1 MTTSFSN
8 ERSAEKIATMTLAPP
23 PKKDLNK
30 TQNKIIDAAI
40 VCVKR
45 WGVDKVNLN
54 DIAKEAGVTRPTVY
68 SYFSNRDEI
77 IQQALLQSA
86 YLFGAK
92 AIKHLQKFETAR
104 ERTVEAVVYS
114 LKKLPKEPSLALLK
128 NTDMSN
134 IINNN
139 GLSTPEGQLI
149 LRSLFQ
155 IILIEKSFND
165 DELDEIAEVTA
176 RFMLSLLTIKSSK
189 KRNDKELR
197 RFIERRLLPSLE
209 L

>member
-1 MTTSFSN
+1 MTSLS
-8 ERSAEKIATMTLAPP
+8 PP
-23 PKKDLNK
+23 PNNLNH
-30 TQNKIIDAAI
+30 TQKKIIDAAI
-40 VCVKR
+40 ICVKQ
-45 WGVDKVNLN
+45 WGVAKVNLN

-68 SYFSNRDEI
+68 SYFRNRDEI

-92 AIKHLQKFETAR
+92 TIKHLQKFETAR
-104 ERTVEAVVYS
+104 ERTIEAIIYS

-128 NTDMSN
+128 NTGMSD
-134 IINNN
+134 IINNK
-139 GLSTPEGQLI
+139 GLSTPEGQQI
-149 LRSLFQ
+149 LRGLFQ
-155 IILIEKSFND
+155 IILIGKAFTD

-176 RFMLSLLTIKSSK
+176 RFMLSLLTIKSGK

-197 RFIERRLLPSLE
+197 GFIERRLLPSLG

>member
-1 MTTSFSN
+1 MTSIS
-8 ERSAEKIATMTLAPP
+8 I
-23 PKKDLNK
+23 PKKDLNN
-30 TQNKIIDAAI
+30 TQNKIIEAAI

-45 WGVDKVNLN
+45 WGVEKVNLN

-155 IILIEKSFND
+155 IILIEKSFD
-165 DELDEIAEVTA
+165 DNELDEIAEVTA
-176 RFMLSLLTIKSSK
+176 RFMLSLLTIKSPK

-197 RFIERRLLPSLE
+197 GFIERRLLPSLG

>member
-1 MTTSFSN
+1 MTFVST
-8 ERSAEKIATMTLAPP
+8 
-23 PKKDLNK
+23 PKKDFNN
-30 TQNKIIDAAI
+30 TQNKIINAAI

-45 WGVDKVNLN
+45 WGVEKVNLN

-92 AIKHLQKFETAR
+92 ALKHLQKFDTAK

-114 LKKLPKEPSLALLK
+114 LKRLPKEPSLALLK

-134 IINNN
+134 IINNK
-139 GLSTPEGQLI
+139 GLSTPEGQQI
-149 LRSLFQ
+149 LRSLFRM
-155 IILIEKSFND
+155 ILIEKSFED

-176 RFMLSLLTIKSSK
+176 RFMLSLLTIKSPK

-197 RFIERRLLPSLE
+197 SFIERRLLPSLG

>member
-1 MTTSFSN
+1 MTSIS
-8 ERSAEKIATMTLAPP
+8 I
-23 PKKDLNK
+23 PKKDLNN
-30 TQNKIIDAAI
+30 TQNKIIEAAI

-45 WGVDKVNLN
+45 WGVEKVNLN

-86 YLFGAK
+86 YIFGAK

-155 IILIEKSFND
+155 IILIGKSFD
-165 DELDEIAEVTA
+165 DNELDEIAEVTA
-176 RFMLSLLTIKSSK
+176 RFMLSLLTIKSPK

-197 RFIERRLLPSLE
+197 GFIERRLLPSLG

>member
-1 MTTSFSN
+1 MTSIS
-8 ERSAEKIATMTLAPP
+8 I
-23 PKKDLNK
+23 PKKDLNN
-30 TQNKIIDAAI
+30 TQNKIIEAAI

-45 WGVDKVNLN
+45 WGVEKVNLN

-86 YLFGAK
+86 YIFGAK

-155 IILIEKSFND
+155 IILIEKSFDD

-176 RFMLSLLTIKSSK
+176 RFMLSLLTIKSPK

-197 RFIERRLLPSLE
+197 GFIERRLLPSLG

>member
-1 MTTSFSN
+1 MI
-8 ERSAEKIATMTLAPP
+8 SAPT
-23 PKKDLNK
+23 PKKDLNN
-30 TQNKIIDAAI
+30 TQKKIIDAAI
-40 VCVKR
+40 LCVKR
-45 WGVDKVNLN
+45 WGVEKVNLN

-104 ERTVEAVVYS
+104 ERTIEAVIYS

-139 GLSTPEGQLI
+139 GLSTPEGQHI
-149 LRSLFQ
+149 LRGLFQ
-155 IILIEKSFND
+155 IILIEKSFDD

-176 RFMLSLLTIKSSK
+176 RFLLSLLTIKSPK

-197 RFIERRLLPSLE
+197 SFIERRLLPSLGI
-209 L
+209 

>member
-1 MTTSFSN
+1 MI
-8 ERSAEKIATMTLAPP
+8 SASI
-23 PKKDLNK
+23 PKKDLNN
-30 TQNKIIDAAI
+30 TQHKIINAAI

-45 WGVDKVNLN
+45 WGVEKVNLN

-104 ERTVEAVVYS
+104 ERTVEAIVYS

-128 NTDMSN
+128 NSDMSN
-134 IINNN
+134 IINNK
-139 GLSTPEGQLI
+139 GLSTPEGQQI
-149 LRSLFQ
+149 LRGLFK

-176 RFMLSLLTIKSSK
+176 RFMLSLLTIKSPK
-189 KRNDKELR
+189 KRNDQELR
-197 RFIERRLLPSLE
+197 GFIERRLLPSLG

>member
-1 MTTSFSN
+1 MI
-8 ERSAEKIATMTLAPP
+8 SASI
-23 PKKDLNK
+23 PKKDLNN
-30 TQNKIIDAAI
+30 TQNKIINAAI

-45 WGVDKVNLN
+45 WGVEKVNLN

-104 ERTVEAVVYS
+104 ERTVEAIVYS

-128 NTDMSN
+128 NSDMSN
-134 IINNN
+134 IINNK
-139 GLSTPEGQLI
+139 GLSTPEGQQI
-149 LRSLFQ
+149 LRGLFK

-176 RFMLSLLTIKSSK
+176 RFMLSLLTIKSPK
-189 KRNDKELR
+189 KRNDQELR
-197 RFIERRLLPSLE
+197 GFIERRLLPSLG

>member
-1 MTTSFSN
+1 MTSIS
-8 ERSAEKIATMTLAPP
+8 I
-23 PKKDLNK
+23 PKKDLNN
-30 TQNKIIDAAI
+30 TQNKIIEAAI

-45 WGVDKVNLN
+45 WGVEKVNLN

-86 YLFGAK
+86 YIFGAK

-155 IILIEKSFND
+155 IILIEKSFD
-165 DELDEIAEVTA
+165 DNELDEIAEVTA
-176 RFMLSLLTIKSSK
+176 RFMLSLLTIKSPK

-197 RFIERRLLPSLE
+197 GFIERRLLPSLG

>member
-1 MTTSFSN
+1 MT
-8 ERSAEKIATMTLAPP
+8 SAPLPT
-23 PKKDLNK
+23 KDLNN
-30 TQNKIIDAAI
+30 TQNKIIQAAI
-40 VCVKR
+40 ACVKR
-45 WGVDKVNLN
+45 WGVEKVNLN

-86 YLFGAK
+86 YLFGTK
-92 AIKHLQKFETAR
+92 AIKHLQKFETAK

-114 LKKLPKEPSLALLK
+114 LKKLPKEPGLALLK

-134 IINNN
+134 IINNK

-155 IILIEKSFND
+155 IILIEKSLND

-176 RFMLSLLTIKSSK
+176 RFMLSLLTIKSPK
-189 KRNDKELR
+189 KRNEKELR
-197 RFIERRLLPSLE
+197 SFIERRLLPSLG

>member
-1 MTTSFSN
+1 MTSIS
-8 ERSAEKIATMTLAPP
+8 I
-23 PKKDLNK
+23 PKKDLNN
-30 TQNKIIDAAI
+30 TQNKIIEAAI

-45 WGVDKVNLN
+45 WGVEKVNLN

-86 YLFGAK
+86 YIFGAK

-155 IILIEKSFND
+155 IILIEKSFD
-165 DELDEIAEVTA
+165 DSELDEIAEVTA
-176 RFMLSLLTIKSSK
+176 RFMLSLLTIKSPK

-197 RFIERRLLPSLE
+197 GFIERRLLPSLG

>member
-1 MTTSFSN
+1 MISVPT
-8 ERSAEKIATMTLAPP
+8 
-23 PKKDLNK
+23 PKKDLNN

-40 VCVKR
+40 LCVKR
-45 WGVDKVNLN
+45 WGVEKVNLN

-104 ERTVEAVVYS
+104 ERTIEAVIYS

-139 GLSTPEGQLI
+139 GLSTPEGQQI
-149 LRSLFQ
+149 LRGIFQ
-155 IILIEKSFND
+155 IILIEKSFDD

-176 RFMLSLLTIKSSK
+176 RFLLSLLTIKSPK

-197 RFIERRLLPSLE
+197 SFIERRLLPSLGI
-209 L
+209 

>member
-1 MTTSFSN
+1 MTSVP
-8 ERSAEKIATMTLAPP
+8 IQ
-23 PKKDLNK
+23 KKDLNN
-30 TQNKIIDAAI
+30 TQKKIINAAI
-40 VCVKR
+40 LCVKR
-45 WGVDKVNLN
+45 WGVEKVNLN

-86 YLFGAK
+86 YLFGVK

-104 ERTVEAVVYS
+104 ERTIEAIVYS
-114 LKKLPKEPSLALLK
+114 LKKLPQEPSLALLK
-128 NTDMSN
+128 NTDMAD

-139 GLSTPEGQLI
+139 GLSTPEGQQI

-155 IILIEKSFND
+155 VILIEKSFDD
-165 DELDEIAEVTA
+165 DELDEIAEVTT
-176 RFMLSLLTIKSSK
+176 RFLLSLLTIKSPK
-189 KRNDKELR
+189 KRSNKELR
-197 RFIERRLLPSLE
+197 SFIERRLLPSLG